1 MLLMSTSNWIFAGVV
16 VVIFAAL
23 IGKKVKDRYC

>member
-23 IGKKVKDRYC
+23 IGKKVKDRYY